1 VREDLARFPARRT
14 VLIAMLTRRTFILA
28 GVAGGAALAAAYW
41 FRHERE
47 AQPVTGAL
55 VPLARLD
62 TGAPAIIGAIVPV
75 LLAGALPVDPVS
87 RPVAVNET
95 IENVARAVSGL
106 PPAAQR
112 ELGQLF
118 ALLDFAPARIALTGV
133 TSTWSDAS
141 ERDVAAFLDRWQA
154 SRLML
159 LRSAYDALHQL
170 VFAAWYGNPRS
181 WPAIGYGGPPAL
193 AA

>member
-1 VREDLARFPARRT
+1 
-14 VLIAMLTRRTFILA
+14 MLTRRTFILA
-28 GVAGGAALAAAYW
+28 GVAGGAALAAASW
-41 FRHERE
+41 LRRGRE
-47 AQPVTGAL
+47 AQPVSPAL
-55 VPLARLD
+55 GPLAQLD
-62 TGAPAIIGAIVPV
+62 AGAPAIVEAIVPV

-95 IENVARAVSGL
+95 VANVARAVAGL
-106 PPAAQR
+106 PPAAQH

-133 TSTWSDAS
+133 TSTWNDAS
-141 ERDVAAFLDRWQA
+141 ERDVAAFLERWQA
-154 SRLML
+154 SRLTL

-193 AA
+193 PA